1 MSNLK
6 TKPEL
11 HFWQIWNMCFGFLGI
26 QFGFALQ
33 NGNIS
38 RIFQT
43 LGADMNAMPILFI
56 AAPLT
61 GLIVQ
66 PIVGH
71 FSDRTWTKL
80 GRRKP
85 YFLWG
90 AILTTVS
97 LIFMPNSPT
106 LWMAA
111 GMLWILDASIN
122 VTMEPF
128 RAFVGDMLPKQQRT
142 FGYVLQTFFIGI
154 GAVVASAMPYIFTQL
169 GVANTAP
176 DGVLPD
182 SVRYSFYLG
191 AVAILLTV
199 GWTVYRS
206 REYSPDELASF
217 AEPETANQ
225 ALEKEKELDGKAVFS
240 PRVAS
245 FWSILG
251 LCSSM
256 LVYFQDWEFELYI
269 LTFGALAVGV
279 LYWVAI
285 WIESK
290 GISENMGG
298 FYDACRSVA
307 LMPQTMKQLAVVQF
321 FSWFPLFAMW
331 IYTTPAVTSHHFGSL
346 DTSSELY
353 NEGANWVGILFAG
366 YNLVSIFAALLIP
379 LLVKKI
385 ALTQA
390 HQINLLLGAAGF
402 ASFLFIDDPDFLLIS
417 MIGVGFAWASILS
430 VPYAILANALPTQKL
445 GIYMGVFNFFIVIPQ
460 LVAASLLGL
469 ALKYLFNNEPIYIM
483 GLAAACW
490 FVAALSVFFVKYER

>member
-6 TKPEL
+6 AKPEL
-11 HFWQIWNMCFGFLGI
+11 HFWQIWNMSFGFLGI

-43 LGADMNAMPILFI
+43 LGADMKTMPILFI

-66 PIVGH
+66 PIVGY

-154 GAVVASAMPYIFTQL
+154 GAVIASAIPYIFTQI
-169 GVANTAP
+169 GVSNTAVA
-176 DGVLPD
+176 GVLPD

-191 AVAILLTV
+191 AVAILITV
-199 GWTVYRS
+199 GWTVFRS
-206 REYSPDELASF
+206 KEYSPEELANF
-217 AEPETANQ
+217 AEPETARE
-225 ALEKEKELDGKAVFS
+225 AFELEKQFDGKAVFS
-240 PRVAS
+240 SKMAIVWL
-245 FWSILG
+245 FVGFLG
-251 LCSSM
+251 TS
-256 LVYFQDWEFELYI
+256 LVYFGGWEYELYI
-269 LTFGALAVGV
+269 ITLGVLAVG
-279 LYWVAI
+279 LMYLVAI
-285 WIESK
+285 RIESK
-290 GISENMGG
+290 GVSQNMGG
-298 FYDACRSVA
+298 FYEAFRSVA
-307 LMPQTMKQLAVVQF
+307 LMPDTMKQLAVVQF

-346 DTSSELY
+346 DTSTELY
-353 NEGANWVGILFAG
+353 NEGANWVGVLFAG

-379 LLVKKI
+379 VLLRRVT
-385 ALTQA
+385 LTQA

-430 VPYAILANALPTQKL
+430 VPYAILANTLPTQKL

-469 ALKYLFNNEPIYIM
+469 ALEYLFNNEPIYIM
-483 GLAAACW
+483 GLSAACW
-490 FVAALSVFFVKYER
+490 FIAAISVLFVKYES